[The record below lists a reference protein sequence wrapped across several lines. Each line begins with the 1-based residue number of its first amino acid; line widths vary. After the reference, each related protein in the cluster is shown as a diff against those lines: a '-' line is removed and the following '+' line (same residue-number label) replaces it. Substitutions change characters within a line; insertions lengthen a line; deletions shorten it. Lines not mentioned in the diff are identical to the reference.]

1 MFNTVCINDQFY
13 NEDKPSVCWNNESL
27 RSLRKQYK
35 GINHARGLEG
45 FSKHVFGKRGRGKQ
59 SKEERERK

>member
-35 GINHARGLEG
+35 GVNHAHGLEG
-45 FSKHVFGKRGRGKQ
+45 FSKHVFGKRGRG
-59 SKEERERK
+59 